1 MHQFD
6 VHVVSLKSEW
16 DHICVPSKAVS
27 AISEGSAI
35 LFNCSEKNDNWRLL
49 QKAGWRMNDQKK
61 LNTEIKDF
69 LNKINNEDIS
79 SKKMNAREISLNL
92 QELKS

>member
-1 MHQFD
+1 MALYGSKAKKVIDYAKGKEGIVLVDNVERETMHQFD

-27 AISEGSAI
+27 AISEGSATI

-49 QKAGWRMNDQKK
+49 QKAGWRM
-61 LNTEIKDF
+61 
-69 LNKINNEDIS
+69 
-79 SKKMNAREISLNL
+79 R
-92 QELKS
+92 